1 MRGTCESAA
10 MGMAR
15 HPRRRYTAL
24 AMSARY
30 ESPLTVSEA
39 TDLLGQNPGAR
50 VLAGGTDLMVG
61 MRLSRTIPELIV
73 DIKNIAQTR
82 EISLS
87 DDGLV
92 LGAAVPCVDLTDHA
106 TLRKSY
112 PGLVESAELIGS
124 SQIQSRA
131 SLGGNLC
138 HASPAAD
145 TVPALVALGAVCR
158 IAGPGGERRVAVE
171 DFCTGPGVNVLGD
184 GEFLVAFEI
193 PAPGA
198 AADAYLRFIPRNEM
212 DIAVVGSGVSVT
224 LNGSGTCSAARVALG
239 AVAPTVILVPEAADA
254 LVGTAIED
262 ADLERAA
269 AAASAASRP
278 ITDRRGTAEFRRHV
292 AGVLTKRAA
301 AAARNRARAR

>member
-1 MRGTCESAA
+1 
-10 MGMAR
+10 MAR
-15 HPRRRYTAL
+15 RVGHRYTAL

-92 LGAAVPCVDLTDHA
+92 LGAAVPCVDLTDHP
-106 TLRKSY
+106 TLRQSY

-145 TVPALVALGAVCR
+145 TVPALAALSAVCR

-193 PAPGA
+193 PAPGSA
-198 AADAYLRFIPRNEM
+198 SADAYLRFIPRNEM

-278 ITDRRGTAEFRRHV
+278 ISDRRGTAEFRRHV
-292 AGVLTKRAA
+292 AGVLTRRAA

>member
-1 MRGTCESAA
+1 M
-10 MGMAR
+10 
-15 HPRRRYTAL
+15 
-24 AMSARY
+24 
-30 ESPLTVSEA
+30 SPLTVSEA
-39 TDLLGQNPGAR
+39 IELLGQNSGAR
-50 VLAGGTDLMVG
+50 VLAGGTDLIVE
-61 MRLSRTIPELIV
+61 MRLSRNIPELIV

-82 EISLS
+82 EISIS
-87 DDGLV
+87 DEGLV
-92 LGAAVPCVDLTDHA
+92 LGAAVPCAELTDHP
-106 TLRKSY
+106 TLRKTY
-112 PGLVESAELIGS
+112 PGLVEAAELIGS

-145 TVPALVALGAVCR
+145 TVPALFALNAVCR

-171 DFCTGPGVNVLGD
+171 EFCTSPGVNVLAD

-193 PAPGA
+193 AAPGTGS
-198 AADAYLRFIPRNEM
+198 ADAYLRFIPRNEM

-224 LNGSGTCSAARVALG
+224 VDGSGTCTAARVALG
-239 AVAPTVILVPEAADA
+239 AVAPTVILVPEAAAA
-254 LVGTAIED
+254 LVGSSIED

-278 ITDRRGTAEFRRHV
+278 ISDRRGTAEFRRHV

-301 AAARNRARAR
+301 SAARDRARTAR

>member
-1 MRGTCESAA
+1 
-10 MGMAR
+10 
-15 HPRRRYTAL
+15 
-24 AMSARY
+24 MSARY
-30 ESPLTVSEA
+30 TSPLTVSEA
-39 TDLLGQNPGAR
+39 TELLGQNPGAR
-50 VLAGGTDLMVG
+50 VLAGATDLMVE

-82 EISLS
+82 ELTLS
-87 DDGLV
+87 AAGLV
-92 LGAAVPCVDLTDHA
+92 LGAAVPSVELTDHP
-106 TLRKSY
+106 TLRNTY
-112 PGLVESAELIGS
+112 PGLVEAAELIGS

-145 TVPALVALGAVCR
+145 TVPALVAVSAVCR

-171 DFCTGPGVNVLGD
+171 DFCTGPGVNVLAD

-193 PAPGA
+193 PVPAPGS
-198 AADAYLRFIPRNEM
+198 ADAYLRFIPRNEM

-224 LNGSGTCSAARVALG
+224 LDGSGTCTAARVALG

-254 LVGTAIED
+254 LIGSAVED

-269 AAASAASRP
+269 DAARAASRP

-301 AAARNRARAR
+301 RAARNRARSAR

>member
-1 MRGTCESAA
+1 
-10 MGMAR
+10 MAR
-15 HPRRRYTAL
+15 RVRHRYTAL

-39 TDLLGQNPGAR
+39 TDLLGRNPGAR

-92 LGAAVPCVDLTDHA
+92 LGAAVPCVDLTDHP

-145 TVPALVALGAVCR
+145 TVPALVALSAVCR

-198 AADAYLRFIPRNEM
+198 ASADAYLRFIPRNEM

-254 LVGTAIED
+254 LIGTAIED

-292 AGVLTKRAA
+292 AGVLTRRAA